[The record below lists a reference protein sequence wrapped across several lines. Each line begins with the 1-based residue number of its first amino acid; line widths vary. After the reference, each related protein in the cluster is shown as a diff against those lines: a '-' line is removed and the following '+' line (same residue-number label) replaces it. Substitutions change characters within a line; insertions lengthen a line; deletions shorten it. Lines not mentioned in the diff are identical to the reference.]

1 MSIWQDAI
9 KTKSSHQSIRLSSS
23 LHRIFQ
29 IREQIRRAGDMHA
42 LHSTA
47 YLLTQARVHKKFL
60 TSEGSPKGTVQ
71 LIIALYSIVEKTRSG
86 RHPRSSEKSF
96 STSTDGF
103 RRHGASR
110 EAALDS
116 KMLLKAVLIVCVVR
130 KERKAEYWAERAR
143 VLFPRIAAGT
153 LRPPLPAREA
163 ANEPKG
169 ACLFCRY
176 GQGIRREESKG
187 PTRLTSL
194 RKVDFLGPRS
204 YDASGEV
211 GGYLY
216 RPLEAFC
223 LSGLINTSTHI
234 HISHH
239 AIKHPSRPRRDQAS

>member
-1 MSIWQDAI
+1 
-9 KTKSSHQSIRLSSS
+9 
-23 LHRIFQ
+23 
-29 IREQIRRAGDMHA
+29 MHV
-42 LHSTA
+42 LHSTTSTA
-47 YLLTQARVHKKFL
+47 YTSSRAPKVLTKARGIK
-60 TSEGSPKGTVQ
+60 KGTVQ

-130 KERKAEYWAERAR
+130 KERKAEYWAQRAR

-153 LRPPLPAREA
+153 LRPPPASTGRH
-163 ANEPKG
+163 EPEG

-194 RKVDFLGPRS
+194 RRSIFWARAHMTHLAKSEATCTDHWRRSVCLG
-204 YDASGEV
+204 
-211 GGYLY
+211 
-216 RPLEAFC
+216 
-223 LSGLINTSTHI
+223 
-234 HISHH
+234 
-239 AIKHPSRPRRDQAS
+239 